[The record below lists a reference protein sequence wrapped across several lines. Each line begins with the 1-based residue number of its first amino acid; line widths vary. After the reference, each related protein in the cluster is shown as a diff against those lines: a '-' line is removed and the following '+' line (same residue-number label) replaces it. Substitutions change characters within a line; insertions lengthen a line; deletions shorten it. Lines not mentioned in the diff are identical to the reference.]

1 MVCLEFQALEMGCH
15 CDKSNI
21 LCVSHRRSQFYDR
34 LVLNGKVCVIYVAQ
48 TPHIRERESIDTFK
62 SFLTTQNDPVR
73 WSVGRLS
80 LFRYRYRY
88 RLSYRSH
95 GALCVYQC
103 VTCV

>member
-73 WSVGRLS
+73 WSVGC
-80 LFRYRYRY
+80 
-88 RLSYRSH
+88 
-95 GALCVYQC
+95 LCFGIGIVCRIVHMGHC
-103 VTCV
+103 VCINV